1 MAKTIILFGGSFD
14 PIHIGHVEV
23 ARASLEKL
31 NAEKVIFIPAKRSP
45 HKYDDPGA
53 SAQDRIE
60 MVTLAI
66 ENEKVFRVSPCE
78 VTRAE
83 PSYTLDTLKLFRQE
97 YPADTDI
104 CFLIGADTI
113 TDLHKWYKVEELM
126 SLCRFCTMYRG
137 GLNRPDFSILKGV
150 FSSERI
156 DQLQND
162 IIETPLYD
170 ISSTEIRK
178 RLAQGQSADEFLNP
192 KVAQYIK
199 INNLYQNPA
208 VK

>member
-31 NAEKVIFIPAKRSP
+31 NAEKVVFIPAKRSP
-45 HKYDDPGA
+45 HKHDDPGA

-97 YPADTDI
+97 YPPETDI

-113 TDLHKWYKVEELM
+113 IDLHRWYKVEELM
-126 SLCRFCTMYRG
+126 NLCRLCTMYRG

-150 FSSERI
+150 FPPERI
-156 DQLQND
+156 AQLQND

-178 RLAQGQSADEFLNP
+178 RLAQGQSADKFLDP
-192 KVAQYIK
+192 KVANYIRQ
-199 INNLYQNPA
+199 NELYIT
-208 VK
+208 